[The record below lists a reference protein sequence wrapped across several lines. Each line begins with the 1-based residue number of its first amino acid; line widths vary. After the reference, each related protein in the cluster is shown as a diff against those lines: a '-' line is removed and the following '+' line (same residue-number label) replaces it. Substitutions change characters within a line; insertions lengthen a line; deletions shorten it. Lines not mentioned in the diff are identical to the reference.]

1 MSKTLKMTISLP
13 LTVVVKTESITALE
27 ASREEIRQM
36 PAEKVAALKGAQKF
50 RYELFA
56 GDKTTEQVL
65 EVIYR
70 QGLREGVRD
79 LIMGEIQGNESTC
92 RVGDIKVTFEAPM
105 VPRSCN
111 GCIKDT
117 CGRPEKLTG
126 SGCPLK
132 MTGLREACG
141 GPRWTETV

>member
-13 LTVVVKTESITALE
+13 LTVVVKTESIAALE

-105 VPRSCN
+105 VPRSCDRCTQEACFHPN
-111 GCIKDT
+111 RVANIGC
-117 CGRPEKLTG
+117 E
-126 SGCPLK
+126 LK
-132 MTGLREACG
+132 RTGLREACG

>member
-13 LTVVVKTESITALE
+13 MTVVVKTESVAALE

-70 QGLREGVRD
+70 QGLREGIRE
-79 LIMGEIQGNESTC
+79 LIMGEIQGNESAC
-92 RVGDIKVTFEAPM
+92 RVGDIKVTFQKGPK
-105 VPRSCN
+105 PSCQ
-111 GCIKDT
+111 GCVQTECIHPN
-117 CGRPEKLTG
+117 RAQNA
-126 SGCPLK
+126 GCELK
-132 MTGLREACG
+132 MVGTREP